1 MLKTNSLYTNY
12 LDKLL
17 NQYLKNNQYY
27 RIYFY
32 KRFFTYK
39 LHNLYNLFAK
49 PFYDSFFIQIFHD
62 TIFFKFSKIYELNL
76 LFYYLR
82 NNFYTIRLF
91 LGYPRH
97 SRTRS
102 NGKSSIQQSIL
113 FKNIVI
119 KYIYYRIYKKHKDTD
134 KVLLLFVDFFNK
146 LWFFQWYNEWRSSKL
161 QLEKAVIRKFFK
173 WKFGYLFLSYNRPIV
188 FVPKKSKQKS
198 NKRKQIEV
206 KNTYNIGFYL
216 GFTNQYKEVIKRFN
230 IFTKKTNRPKI
241 KKKYLLNFFFENTFL
256 TQRLVYYYYTNFKL
270 TKRINLFKSIY
281 NKHTKSFSNFC
292 FLKNPRILSKSH
304 LFNLKKIQFLFKPEF
319 NEFDSTNFFYKFN
332 KFCNF

>member
-27 RIYFY
+27 HIYFY

-39 LHNLYNLFAK
+39 LHNLYNLFDK
-49 PFYDSFFIQIFHD
+49 PFYDSFFIQILHD

-241 KKKYLLNFFFENTFL
+241 KKKIFVKFFFW
-256 TQRLVYYYYTNFKL
+256 
-270 TKRINLFKSIY
+270 
-281 NKHTKSFSNFC
+281 KHI
-292 FLKNPRILSKSH
+292 PYP
-304 LFNLKKIQFLFKPEF
+304 KISLLLLYEF
-319 NEFDSTNFFYKFN
+319 
-332 KFCNF
+332 